1 MPLSLNHKL
10 ECRGVGNMVETVSVG
25 VRVEENGLRNQINRL
40 EVLRVATC
48 AKSHAFKK
56 YTNEQLENIIE
67 DLKDVLLGLETLDK
81 GANN

>member
-1 MPLSLNHKL
+1 MSL
-10 ECRGVGNMVETVSVG
+10 EVETK
-25 VRVEENGLRNQINRL
+25 GLKNQIDRL

-56 YTNEQLENIIE
+56 YTNEQLETIIE
-67 DLKDVLLGLETLDK
+67 DLKDILLGLETLDK

>member
-1 MPLSLNHKL
+1 MLNI
-10 ECRGVGNMVETVSVG
+10 NMEKHMNISVEVK
-25 VRVEENGLRNQINRL
+25 GLKNQINRL

-56 YTNEQLENIIE
+56 YTNEQLETIIE
-67 DLKDVLLGLETLDK
+67 DLKDILLGLETLDK

>member
-1 MPLSLNHKL
+1 MS
-10 ECRGVGNMVETVSVG
+10 VEI
-25 VRVEENGLRNQINRL
+25 EGLRNQINRL

-67 DLKDVLLGLETLDK
+67 DLKDVLLGLEEENRRDEKRGLYPQHKDTS
-81 GANN
+81 N

>member
-1 MPLSLNHKL
+1 
-10 ECRGVGNMVETVSVG
+10 MVETVSVG
-25 VRVEENGLRNQINRL
+25 VRVEENGLRNQIGRL

-56 YTNEQLENIIE
+56 YTNEKLETIIE
-67 DLKDVLLGLETLDK
+67 DLKDVLSGLKEFND

>member
-1 MPLSLNHKL
+1 MSIS
-10 ECRGVGNMVETVSVG
+10 VEAK
-25 VRVEENGLRNQINRL
+25 GLKNQIERL

>member
-1 MPLSLNHKL
+1 
-10 ECRGVGNMVETVSVG
+10 MVETVSVG
-25 VRVEENGLRNQINRL
+25 VRVEENGLRNQIDRL

-56 YTNEQLENIIE
+56 YTNEKLETIIE
-67 DLKDVLLGLETLDK
+67 DLKDVLSGLKEFND

>member
-1 MPLSLNHKL
+1 
-10 ECRGVGNMVETVSVG
+10 MVETVSVG

-56 YTNEQLENIIE
+56 YTNEQLETIIE
-67 DLKDVLLGLETLDK
+67 DLKDVLKGLKEFND

>member
-1 MPLSLNHKL
+1 MPLSLNQML
-10 ECRGVGNMVETVSVG
+10 ELVGVGNMSVEI
-25 VRVEENGLRNQINRL
+25 EGLKNQINRL

>member
-1 MPLSLNHKL
+1 MS
-10 ECRGVGNMVETVSVG
+10 VEI
-25 VRVEENGLRNQINRL
+25 EGLRNQINRL

-56 YTNEQLENIIE
+56 YTNEQLETIIE
-67 DLKDVLLGLETLDK
+67 DLKDVLSGLKEFND

>member
-1 MPLSLNHKL
+1 MSL
-10 ECRGVGNMVETVSVG
+10 EVETK
-25 VRVEENGLRNQINRL
+25 GLKNQIERL

-56 YTNEQLENIIE
+56 YTNEQLETIIE
-67 DLKDVLLGLETLDK
+67 DLKDVLKGLKEFND

>member
-1 MPLSLNHKL
+1 MSL
-10 ECRGVGNMVETVSVG
+10 EVETK
-25 VRVEENGLRNQINRL
+25 GLKNQIDRL

-56 YTNEQLENIIE
+56 YTNEQLETIIE
-67 DLKDVLLGLETLDK
+67 DLKDVLKGLKEFND

>member
-1 MPLSLNHKL
+1 MS
-10 ECRGVGNMVETVSVG
+10 VEI
-25 VRVEENGLRNQINRL
+25 EGLRNQINRL

-56 YTNEQLENIIE
+56 YTNEQLETIIE
-67 DLKDVLLGLETLDK
+67 DLRDILLGLETLDK

>member
-1 MPLSLNHKL
+1 MS
-10 ECRGVGNMVETVSVG
+10 VEI
-25 VRVEENGLRNQINRL
+25 EGLRNQIGRL

-56 YTNEQLENIIE
+56 YTNEKLETIIE
-67 DLKDVLLGLETLDK
+67 DLKDILLGLETLDK

>member
-1 MPLSLNHKL
+1 MEKHMNIS
-10 ECRGVGNMVETVSVG
+10 VEVK
-25 VRVEENGLRNQINRL
+25 GLKNQINRL

-56 YTNEQLENIIE
+56 YTNEQLETIIE
-67 DLKDVLLGLETLDK
+67 DLKDVLKGLKEFNG

>member
-1 MPLSLNHKL
+1 MSIS
-10 ECRGVGNMVETVSVG
+10 VEAK
-25 VRVEENGLRNQINRL
+25 GLKNQIDRL

-56 YTNEQLENIIE
+56 YTNEQLETIIE
-67 DLKDVLLGLETLDK
+67 DLKDVLKGLKEFND

>member
-1 MPLSLNHKL
+1 MSL
-10 ECRGVGNMVETVSVG
+10 EVETK
-25 VRVEENGLRNQINRL
+25 GLKNQIGRL

-56 YTNEQLENIIE
+56 YTNEQLETIIE
-67 DLKDVLLGLETLDK
+67 DLKDVLKGLKEFND

>member
-1 MPLSLNHKL
+1 MQLSLNQKL
-10 ECRGVGNMVETVSVG
+10 ELVGVGNMSVEI
-25 VRVEENGLRNQINRL
+25 EGLRNQIGRL
-40 EVLRVATC
+40 ETLRVSTC
-48 AKSHAFKK
+48 LKSHSFKK